1 MLNKLKQIL
10 NTYTKEQ
17 LEDMELWIDCS
28 DNIKEIIIDENGIT
42 LVTDSAELKINGKT
56 F

>member
-28 DNIKEIIIDENGIT
+28 NIITAIIVDENDIT
-42 LVTDSAELKINGKT
+42 LITDIAELKINDKLY
-56 F
+56 